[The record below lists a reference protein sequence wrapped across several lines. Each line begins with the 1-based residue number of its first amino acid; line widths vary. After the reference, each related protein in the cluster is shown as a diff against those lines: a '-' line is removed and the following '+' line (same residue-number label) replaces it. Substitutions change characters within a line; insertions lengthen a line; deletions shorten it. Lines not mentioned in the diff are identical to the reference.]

1 MRTTIIPAQITTV
14 EDKIAGNLNLT
25 QILILMVP
33 VFITAVIFS
42 LIPPTMK
49 LVVYKLILILFFSVI
64 CLILALRIKGR
75 VLFNWLLILG
85 QFKLRP
91 KIFVFNKND
100 NYLREME
107 VEILE
112 KKKKVKEIKKIKL
125 ISQKEQSL
133 VEAETVRFLDFIKDK
148 NNSLSFKLSDKGGL
162 NVAFEPG
169 KK

>member
-33 VFITAVIFS
+33 VFITAVVFV

-49 LVVYKLILILFFSVI
+49 LMGYKLILILFFLVI

-75 VLFNWLLILG
+75 VLFNWLLILS

-100 NYLREME
+100 NYLREVE
-107 VEILE
+107 PEIL
-112 KKKKVKEIKKIKL
+112 KKKKVIKEIKTIKL
-125 ISQKEQSL
+125 ISQKEQAL
-133 VEAETVRFLDFIKDK
+133 VEAETIKFLHFINDK
-148 NNSLSFKLSDKGGL
+148 NNSLSFRLSDKGGL

>member
-14 EDKIAGNLNLT
+14 EDKITANLNLT

-33 VFITAVIFS
+33 VFVTAILFA

-49 LVVYKLILILFFSVI
+49 LVWYKVVLMLIFTFT
-64 CLILALRIKGR
+64 CLILALRVKGR

-85 QFKLRP
+85 QFKSRP
-91 KIFVFNKND
+91 KLFIFDKND

-107 VEILE
+107 AGVI
-112 KKKKVKEIKKIKL
+112 KKKVKAKEIKIIKTV
-125 ISQKEQSL
+125 SKKEQEL
-133 VEAETVRFLDFIKDK
+133 VEAEAIKFLHFLKDRK
-148 NNSLSFKLSDKGGL
+148 NSLSFKLSDKGGL
-162 NVAFEPG
+162 NVAFEQI

>member
-14 EDKIAGNLNLT
+14 EDKITANLNLT

-33 VFITAVIFS
+33 VFVTAILFA

-49 LVVYKLILILFFSVI
+49 VVWYKVILMLIFTFT
-64 CLILALRIKGR
+64 CLILALRVKGR

-85 QFKLRP
+85 QYKLRP
-91 KIFVFNKND
+91 KIFIFDKND

-107 VEILE
+107 AEVI
-112 KKKKVKEIKKIKL
+112 KKKVKAKEINIVKAVSK
-125 ISQKEQSL
+125 KEQEL
-133 VEAETVRFLDFIKDK
+133 VEAEAIKFLHFLKDK
-148 NNSLSFKLSDKGGL
+148 KNSLSFKLSDKGGL
-162 NVAFEPG
+162 NVAFEQI

>member
-33 VFITAVIFS
+33 VFITAVVFV

-49 LVVYKLILILFFSVI
+49 LVGYKLILILFFLVI

-100 NYLREME
+100 NYLREVE

-112 KKKKVKEIKKIKL
+112 KKKKVKEIKTIKL
-125 ISQKEQSL
+125 ISQKEQAL
-133 VEAETVRFLDFIKDK
+133 VEAETVRFLDFINDK

-162 NVAFEPG
+162 NVAFEQI

>member
-33 VFITAVIFS
+33 VFLTAILFA

-49 LVVYKLILILFFSVI
+49 LVGYKLILILFLAVI

-75 VLFNWLLILG
+75 VLFNWLLILS

-107 VEILE
+107 IEVI
-112 KKKKVKEIKKIKL
+112 KKKIKAKN
-125 ISQKEQSL
+125 INKIKAVSKKEQEL
-133 VEAETVRFLDFIKDK
+133 VEAETARFLQFIKDK
-148 NNSLSFKLSDKGGL
+148 NNSLSFKLNDKGGL
-162 NVAFEPG
+162 NVAFEQS